1 MRKIGII
8 VKEGMSGPVRIVE
21 DLVPWLKDKGFEPLV
36 EAAPAKALKI
46 PGYPRSEIAQAA
58 DLIVTLGGDGTI
70 LSVARLVCARGVPI
84 LGINMGGLGF
94 ITEAG
99 TERLKEAMEKVL
111 LRHCPYEE
119 RMMLKA
125 SIKRYGELISEYTVL
140 NDVVVNKGATARII
154 DIEAYVNK
162 AHMTTFRA
170 DGLIASTPTGST
182 AYCLA
187 AGGPVLHPAVPGIA
201 LTPIC
206 SHSLAMRPIVLP
218 QEVEIEIIPVTANA
232 EVFLTLDGQVGFTL
246 RERDVVTVTKS
257 PHITKLLMP
266 FERDYFQVLREKLR
280 WGSR

>member
-8 VKEGMSGPVRIVE
+8 VKEGMSEPVRIVE

-36 EAAPAKALKI
+36 EAAPARALKM

-140 NDVVVNKGATARII
+140 NDVVVNKGATARICSRARKLRPRKYDNSPPETFRLYQNRFDSGRRCPSKVCDKQLRNPPRRQPFTVPDRVQDRLRLL
-154 DIEAYVNK
+154 DIE
-162 AHMTTFRA
+162 
-170 DGLIASTPTGST
+170 
-182 AYCLA
+182 
-187 AGGPVLHPAVPGIA
+187 PGIKFSD
-201 LTPIC
+201 I
-206 SHSLAMRPIVLP
+206 RV
-218 QEVEIEIIPVTANA
+218 VII
-232 EVFLTLDGQVGFTL
+232 
-246 RERDVVTVTKS
+246 R
-257 PHITKLLMP
+257 
-266 FERDYFQVLREKLR
+266 
-280 WGSR
+280 